1 VGGIRRLRAQGR
13 AELSLTPADVA
24 LLALA
29 AVLVGFAKTALGG
42 VAAISVAIFAAVL
55 PARESTGTLLPL
67 LVVGDLLAVGAYRR
81 HADWKILLRLF
92 PAVGIGVLFGAA
104 FVGRVDDLVMRRTI
118 GAILVLLVV
127 VHVVSQR
134 RRRRAASPGG
144 ASPGGTSPWRRRGIV
159 AGAGLLAGFTTMVAN
174 SGGAVMSLYLLSTG
188 LAVLGFLGTTAW
200 FFLLLNL
207 FKLPFSVGLGLLDTD
222 ALVLCAALSPAVLL
236 GAVVGRRVVSR
247 ISQARFESTIL
258 VLTFLSGLNL
268 LR

>member
-1 VGGIRRLRAQGR
+1 MGGLRRVRAQGR
-13 AELSLTPADVA
+13 AQLSLTPADVA

-81 HADWKILLRLF
+81 HADWRILLRLF
-92 PAVGIGVLFGAA
+92 PAVGVGVLLGAL
-104 FVGRVDDLVMRRTI
+104 FVGRVDDLAMRRTI

-127 VHVVSQR
+127 VHLVSDR
-134 RRRRAASPGG
+134 RRRRVSASSG
-144 ASPGGTSPWRRRGIV
+144 SPPPVSPWRRRAIV
-159 AGAGLLAGFTTMVAN
+159 VVAGLLAGFTTMVAN

-200 FFLLLNL
+200 FFLVLNL

-236 GAVVGRRVVSR
+236 GAVVGRRVVAR
-247 ISQARFESTIL
+247 ISQERFEVAVL